1 MQGFLLNILAP
12 YGILGLVAFIF
23 FNHINRVL
31 TSQMKQQESLLDSM
45 LKRNTE
51 DLVTI
56 KNKID
61 SVLEA
66 VSSHNVNANDSFS
79 KINHVLNTDKVTFT
93 DVKKNIDDN
102 MTYMD
107 NELDELKSYLVYFAT
122 LLTEARG
129 VVDRANPD
137 TTAFLNELM
146 INGVLDKKKLDE
158 YLKGKAGNEIE
169 EKNFKRYK
177 IKDSVDDSSKRI
189 GEDG

>member
-1 MQGFLLNILAP
+1 
-12 YGILGLVAFIF
+12 
-23 FNHINRVL
+23 
-31 TSQMKQQESLLDSM
+31 
-45 LKRNTE
+45 
-51 DLVTI
+51 
-56 KNKID
+56 
-61 SVLEA
+61 
-66 VSSHNVNANDSFS
+66 
-79 KINHVLNTDKVTFT
+79 
-93 DVKKNIDDN
+93 
-102 MTYMD
+102 MD